1 MNRRGM
7 FKFLA
12 AAPLAIPMAAMAKA
26 NEPDPVTPNQEDAPT
41 VLTNSL
47 SLYYHKMTEPKKV
60 PAWEDM
66 PAGQYFSGSSISLGS
81 MVQRTDIQATI
92 SVGADGNLW
101 IKPYNSDKWKR
112 VVTE

>member
-1 MNRRGM
+1 MNRRGI

-12 AAPLAIPMAAMAKA
+12 AAPIAIPMAAIAKA
-26 NEPDPVTPNQEDAPT
+26 NEPEPVVSNQEYAPT
-41 VLTNSL
+41 VATNSL

-66 PAGQYFSGSSISLGS
+66 QAGKYFSGSSISLGS
-81 MVQRTDIQATI
+81 MVQRTEVNALV

-101 IKPYNSDKWKR
+101 IKPHNSDKWKK